1 MEDIVDSLD
10 ISALPAYQKR
20 RFVPENFDFYSA
32 TAVVGLYD
40 TLRIRPVTTADE
52 FEAWILDRS
61 EMEAAFDQAGSVLYI
76 RMTCQT
82 DNAEI
87 ASAYTKFIEEI
98 VPAVRPVEDQ
108 LNQKYL
114 LLRQQFILNQKLY
127 EVYDRALKNDVE
139 LFRKE
144 NVPLSRDVSL
154 LSQEYQTIC
163 GAITVQFQGQELTLP
178 QIAKFLQEPDR
189 NLREAAW
196 RATADRR
203 YQEKDKLNNIFD
215 CMLKLRHEIALN
227 AGCRN
232 FTEYQFRNYHRFDYT
247 AEDCKKYHLAVEE
260 IVVPVCE
267 KIMQRRK
274 QQMGLDRL
282 RPWDTQVDSLNRGAL
297 KPFMQVSELIGG
309 VENIFSKINPELGTQ
324 FTEMIKGKLLDLASR
339 KGKAPGGYQNT
350 LAEIRK
356 PFIFMNAVGVDDD
369 VRTLLHEGGHAFH
382 AFAAAGQTLYPYR
395 HAPMEFCEVA
405 SMSMELLAN
414 DHLGEFYG
422 TEDHTR
428 SYHSHLEDVIQL
440 LAWVAT
446 VDAFQH
452 WIYENPKHTA
462 AQREQKWIEVYS
474 RFGGKFLDWG
484 GLEKFQGVLWHRQ
497 LHVFEVPFYYIEYG
511 IAQLGALQIWLNS
524 KKDLAKAIADYRN
537 GLSLGGSRPLPE
549 LFAAAGLKF
558 DFSADTIGPLVKA
571 AQAELGLS

>member
-1 MEDIVDSLD
+1 MENTVDSLD

-32 TAVVGLYD
+32 AAVVGLYE
-40 TLRIRPVTTADE
+40 TLRDRAVATGDE
-52 FEAWILDRS
+52 FEAWIMDRS
-61 EMEAAFDQAGSVLYI
+61 EKEAAFDQAGSVLYI

-87 ASAYTKFIEEI
+87 ASSYTKFIEEI
-98 VPAVRPVEDQ
+98 VPAVRPIEDQ
-108 LNQKYL
+108 INQKYL
-114 LLRQQFILNQKLY
+114 LLRQQFVLDKKRY

-154 LSQEYQTIC
+154 LSQEYQTIS

-178 QIAKFLQEPDR
+178 QVAKFLQEPDR
-189 NLREAAW
+189 DLREAAW
-196 RATADRR
+196 RATAERR
-203 YQEKDKLNNIFD
+203 YQEKDKLNNLFD
-215 CMLKLRHEIALN
+215 RMLKLRHEIALN

-247 AEDCKKYHLAVEE
+247 PEDCKKYHIAVEE

-267 KIMQRRK
+267 KITARRK

-282 RPWDTQVDSLNRGAL
+282 RPWDTQVDSLNRPAL
-297 KPFMQVSELIGG
+297 KPFTQVPELIGG
-309 VENIFSKINPELGTQ
+309 VENIFTKINPDLGAQ
-324 FTEMIKGKLLDLASR
+324 FAEMAGANLLDLASR

-414 DHLGEFYG
+414 DYLDEFYNG
-422 TEDHTR
+422 EDRTR
-428 SYHSHLEDVIQL
+428 SCYSHLEDVIQL

-446 VDAFQH
+446 VDCFQH

-462 AQREQKWIEVYS
+462 QEREAKWIEVYN

-484 GLEKFQGVLWHRQ
+484 GLENFQAVLWHRQ
-497 LHVFEVPFYYIEYG
+497 LHIFEVPFYYIEYG

-524 KKDLAKAIADYRN
+524 KKDQAKAVADYRH

-549 LFAAAGLKF
+549 LFSAAGLKF

>member
-1 MEDIVDSLD
+1 MDKTVESLD

-32 TAVVGLYD
+32 SAVVGLYEI
-40 TLRIRPVTTADE
+40 LRDRAVTTADE
-52 FEAWILDRS
+52 VEAWIMDRS

-82 DNAEI
+82 DNPEY

-98 VPAVRPVEDQ
+98 VPAVRPIEDQ

-114 LLRQQFILNQKLY
+114 LLRQQFVVDTKKY
-127 EVYDRALKNDVE
+127 EVYDRSLKNDVE

-144 NVPLSRDVSL
+144 NVSLSRDVSL

-178 QIAKFLQEPDR
+178 QVAKFLQEPDR
-189 NLREAAW
+189 DLREAAW
-196 RATADRR
+196 RATAERR
-203 YQEKDKLNNIFD
+203 YHEKDKLNSLFD
-215 CMLKLRHEIALN
+215 RMLKLRHEIALN

-247 AEDCKKYHLAVEE
+247 PDDCKKYHVAVEE

-267 KIMQRRK
+267 KITARRK
-274 QQMGLDRL
+274 QQMGVDRL
-282 RPWDTQVDSLNRGAL
+282 RPWDTQVDSLNRPAL
-297 KPFMQVSELIGG
+297 KPFTQVPELIGG
-309 VENIFSKINPELGTQ
+309 VQNIFTKINPDLGRE
-324 FTEMIKGKLLDLASR
+324 FAEMASANLLDLASR

-382 AFAAAGQTLYPYR
+382 AFAAAGQPIYPYR

-414 DHLGEFYG
+414 DYLDEFYNN
-422 TEDHTR
+422 EDRTR
-428 SYHSHLEDVIQL
+428 SYYSHLEDVIQL

-446 VDAFQH
+446 VDCFQH

-462 AQREQKWIEVYS
+462 AERERKWIEVYG

-484 GLEKFQGVLWHRQ
+484 GLENFEAVLWHRQ

-524 KKDLAKAIADYRN
+524 KKDQAKAVRDYRH
-537 GLSLGGSRPLPE
+537 GLSMGGSRPLPE

-558 DFSADTIGPLVKA
+558 DFSAETIGPLVKA
-571 AQAELGLS
+571 AQTELAL